1 MKAKLARAV
10 ILQLESDQEAS
21 CRRSSLVGR
30 AGRAD
35 GCVMA
40 AEEDGEAVEEMA
52 GAAGAVAAEEDEVT
66 VAEEVVAE
74 DVEED
79 AEEVETR
86 VTNFQ
91 VESGVAV

>member
-10 ILQLESDQEAS
+10 IRQLELDQEAS

-30 AGRAD
+30 AGRA
-35 GCVMA
+35 
-40 AEEDGEAVEEMA
+40 EED
-52 GAAGAVAAEEDEVT
+52 DVT

-79 AEEVETR
+79 AEDVETR
-86 VTNFQ
+86 ETNFQ

>member
-1 MKAKLARAV
+1 M
-10 ILQLESDQEAS
+10 
-21 CRRSSLVGR
+21 GR

-52 GAAGAVAAEEDEVT
+52 GAAGAVAEEEDEV
-66 VAEEVVAE
+66 VEVVEEVVAE